1 MSSEAG
7 YAPAMRCDVVYCEA
21 LSSTTPI
28 GERISTSAVFVD
40 QQCSTNCARSVMFN
54 TSSVCEKE
62 SGELTLGWSV
72 HAAKE

>member
-1 MSSEAG
+1 MSSEAE
-7 YAPAMRCDVVYCEA
+7 YARSMRCDVVYCEA

-28 GERISTSAVFVD
+28 GERIRARPLCLLIDSAALMCRQRDVQHVK
-40 QQCSTNCARSVMFN
+40 
-54 TSSVCEKE
+54 VCEKE